1 MEIVC
6 VVDEFLEIGQR
17 KRGCADDVVDVSF
30 DEARKRA
37 IIAVINQL
45 FLMTNKEA
53 GVTWAKFT
61 AHSNPRF
68 LKVKLTVE

>member
-1 MEIVC
+1 MEIVG
-6 VVDEFLEIGQR
+6 VVDELLEIDQR
-17 KRGCADDVVDVSF
+17 KKGCSDEVVDVSF

-37 IIAVINQL
+37 IIGVTNHL

-61 AHSNPRF
+61 AHSNPDF
-68 LKVKLTVE
+68 